1 VLAGLLALSILAWC
15 QGHPVASRVDAKVPV
30 EWTRLHEAL
39 AKRTRAD
46 GTVVGLDEV
55 ELLLWPG
62 STYLLEEARLKE
74 LRAALAAFRGAGP
87 RGPEVD
93 GLRRVLMQ
101 QELWAAF
108 DWSFERI
115 RATEGAQ
122 SVALNDLARELAAV
136 LALSAPTAAEL
147 EALPDNLS
155 AAEAAALVP
164 AYADEVDPQI
174 PFLPRGLSSFDGG
187 WVYVRDGSTIGPL
200 ALTHSL
206 VHNGRAAFGVAVR
219 LPEGRNST
227 LVWLETLP
235 STGVSCTGSTC
246 GLILEE
252 HGRAHTHLPALP
264 AVPPGTQV
272 ALVQRALAFDD
283 HGTLRLT
290 PLVQRIQVRAFMDL
304 PKSAASLKPF
314 EQPEGWPWQA
324 VTEHDLKPS
333 RLLAGEAGGLV
344 ALHRGEQAHSFLGS
358 HGDDVELELY
368 AEAGSSRFGRLDSCV
383 GCHGAIGLASV
394 NSYTGIFTGPGG
406 QYQGP
411 LRVLPRALVPAS
423 EAVVAGNAVE
433 FKRALSD
440 WGALWAWGFGEPRR

>member
-1 VLAGLLALSILAWC
+1 VITLLALVALICGRAEPGS
-15 QGHPVASRVDAKVPV
+15 QGVEPKVPA

-55 ELLLWPG
+55 ELLLWPS

-74 LRAALAAFRGAGP
+74 LRAALAAFREAGT

-93 GLRRVLMQ
+93 GVRRVLMQ

-108 DWSFERI
+108 DWAFGRI
-115 RATEGAQ
+115 RATEGPESA
-122 SVALNDLARELAAV
+122 AMNGLARELATV

-147 EALPDNLS
+147 GALPDNLT
-155 AAEAAALVP
+155 AAETAALVP
-164 AYADEVDPQI
+164 AYADEVDLQI
-174 PFLPRGLSSFDGG
+174 PFLPRGLSSFDGD

-200 ALTHSL
+200 AQAHSL
-206 VHNGRAAFGVAVR
+206 VHGGRAGFGVAVR

-290 PLVQRIQVRAFMDL
+290 PLVQRIQVRTFMDL
-304 PKSAASLKPF
+304 PKSAASLNPF
-314 EQPEGWPWQA
+314 EPPEGWPWQA

-333 RLLAGEAGGLV
+333 LLLAGEAGGLV
-344 ALHRGEQAHSFLGS
+344 ALHRGERAHSFLGS
-358 HGDDVELELY
+358 HGDDVDLETY
-368 AEAGSSRFGRLDSCV
+368 VDPGSSRFGRLDTCV

-394 NSYTGIFTGPGG
+394 NSYTGIMTGPSN
-406 QYQGP
+406 QAMAP
-411 LRVLPRALVPAS
+411 MRALPRPLVPSS
-423 EAVVAGNAVE
+423 EEVVAGNAVE
-433 FKRALSD
+433 FKRERAD
-440 WGALWAWGFGEPRR
+440 WGALWAWGWGERRE